1 MTEDTGSSDHK
12 QEENKMAKIKSLKDG
27 LVEFVE
33 KDVNKGFD
41 LLEALRKSYQ
51 DCILVND
58 SEGCHVVA
66 DTTKLVSR
74 N

>member
-1 MTEDTGSSDHK
+1 M
-12 QEENKMAKIKSLKDG
+12 MKIGKG
-27 LVEFVE
+27 TIEFIE